1 MESRILE
8 LYCRNVVL
16 VEKDRIGEALKA
28 FNSFDSNFLFTLDK
42 FQNEDVE

>member
-8 LYCRNVVL
+8 LYCGNVVL
-16 VEKDRIGEALKA
+16 VEKDRIGEALKG